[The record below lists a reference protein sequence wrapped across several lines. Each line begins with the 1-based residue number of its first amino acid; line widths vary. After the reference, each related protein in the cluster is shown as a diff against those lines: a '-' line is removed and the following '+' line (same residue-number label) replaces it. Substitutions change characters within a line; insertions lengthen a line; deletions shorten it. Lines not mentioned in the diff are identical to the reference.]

1 MLRINVELGTPA
13 NRNLRGPWRA
23 HSTFLETSHYY
34 SYRSPGLAPDRLL
47 RCCVMKHLKG
57 WSFRDLE
64 RELRSN
70 LVYPH
75 KMHAPGSSSSW
86 QRCSSFRHC
95 WEELPNI
102 TVLICRVSLELI
114 SDGFYPSMLS
124 GHVTSR
130 RCFLQ
135 RNRRRKFAD
144 DLVRDC
150 VPRGEM
156 TV

>member
-1 MLRINVELGTPA
+1 MASVSEKKRSQGRFFPKAIQEL
-13 NRNLRGPWRA
+13 
-23 HSTFLETSHYY
+23 
-34 SYRSPGLAPDRLL
+34 SPKDDRHGREQQSMSFRAPDAVLL
-47 RCCVMKHLKG
+47 T
-57 WSFRDLE
+57 
-64 RELRSN
+64 
-70 LVYPH
+70 PH

-144 DLVRDC
+144 DLIRDC
-150 VPRGEM
+150 VPRGGM